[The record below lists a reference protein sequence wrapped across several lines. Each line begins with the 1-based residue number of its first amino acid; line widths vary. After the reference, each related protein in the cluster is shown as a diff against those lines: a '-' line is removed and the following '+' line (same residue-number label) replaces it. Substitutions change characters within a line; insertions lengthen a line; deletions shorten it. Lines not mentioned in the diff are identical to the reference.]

1 MKKNKKIMI
10 LNLIRDVFTNGNNK
24 YARPLLTNPDIII
37 AEQNIKKL
45 TRKKGTR

>member
-1 MKKNKKIMI
+1 MTKNRKIMI
-10 LNLIRDVFTNGNNK
+10 LNQVRAVLTNGNNK

-37 AEQNIKKL
+37 AEQNIKRL